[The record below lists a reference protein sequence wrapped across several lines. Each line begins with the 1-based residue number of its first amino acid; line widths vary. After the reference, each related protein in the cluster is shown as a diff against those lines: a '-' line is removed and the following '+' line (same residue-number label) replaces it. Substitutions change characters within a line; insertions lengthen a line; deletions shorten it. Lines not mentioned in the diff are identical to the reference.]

1 MLVNKYNPNFI
12 VIEKEVIQEA
22 IAKGDITKVG
32 ENYKGNGNVYY
43 RVNKL
48 RNVILMNVKDDR
60 FIVINE
66 VVEHDSR
73 IIGLVPILSKISFY
87 INNTRAKERNIRER
101 VKAFISIDK
110 GTPAKTEYIERIIR
124 GIIINGK
131 ISELPSGYQIHHK
144 WNTFDQRESTT
155 MLVHEK
161 LHTHR
166 KNHLRGRYVDSI
178 EGFYG
183 LVEELVGADIYYSC
197 VTVVE

>member
-22 IAKGDITKVG
+22 IDRGDITKVG
-32 ENYKGNGNVYY
+32 ENYRKNGNVYY
-43 RVNKL
+43 RVNIL
-48 RNVILMNVKDDR
+48 HNVILMNVKDDR

-66 VVEHDSR
+66 VVEHDSW
-73 IIGLVPILSKISFY
+73 IISLVPILSALSFY
-87 INNTRAKERNIRER
+87 INKTRDKERNTRER
-101 VKAFISIDK
+101 VKAEIPFNK
-110 GTPAKTEYIERIIR
+110 GEPRRAEYIERVIR
-124 GIIINGK
+124 GIMANGK

-166 KNHLRGRYVDSI
+166 KNHLRGRYIDSI
-178 EGFYG
+178 EAFYG
-183 LVEELVGADIYYSC
+183 LVKELVGADIYYSC
-197 VTVVE
+197 VNVVE